1 LDYYIENSM
10 RINLKESLINKLM
23 IFILVSWI
31 ILAVVFGFIDLE
43 ISKAVVDENSVW
55 GNFGEEFGEA
65 PGYGLIAIALSAF
78 IGSLNKDVKKQKIP
92 AYIIIIFGI
101 FILLFGIIFN
111 SQSLIVDGAV
121 VAISL
126 ITFVIFTFNKDWN
139 NYRNISLVITI
150 LTILNPLLFVQLTKI
165 LTGRVR
171 FIKLA
176 IDFSN
181 YTPWFLPPGP
191 SGNNSFPSGHTSMS
205 FMFLPLLILV
215 KDRKWKDII
224 RIIVSFLVIGWA
236 IFVGVSRIVVGA
248 HYASDV
254 LFSAGMA
261 AIITIIS
268 YKMIYLRERN
278 ANKEE
283 K

>member
-1 LDYYIENSM
+1 MDYYIENSM

>member
-1 LDYYIENSM
+1 MKLNHKD
-10 RINLKESLINKLM
+10 SLVNKLL
-23 IFILVSWI
+23 IFIVVSWI
-31 ILAVVFGFIDLE
+31 ILAVVFAFTDLE

-65 PGYGLIAIALSAF
+65 PGYGLIVIALSAF
-78 IGSLNKDVKKQKIP
+78 IGSFNKDVKKQKIP
-92 AYIIIIFGI
+92 AYIIIILGI
-101 FILLFGIIFN
+101 FILLYGIIFN
-111 SQSLIVDGAV
+111 SQSLIIDGAV

-126 ITFVIFTFNKDWN
+126 IIFVIFTFNKDWG
-139 NYRNISLVITI
+139 NYRNISAVITI
-150 LTILNPLLFVQLTKI
+150 LTILNPLLFVQITKI

-171 FIKLA
+171 FRKLA

-191 SGNNSFPSGHTSMS
+191 SENNSFPSGHTSMS

-215 KDRKWKDII
+215 KDRKWKNII
-224 RIIVSFLVIGWA
+224 RIVVSFLIISWA

-261 AIITIIS
+261 AVITVLLYHWFYVRRKS
-268 YKMIYLRERN
+268 
-278 ANKEE
+278 
-283 K
+283 

>member
-78 IGSLNKDVKKQKIP
+78 IGSFNKDVKKQKIP

>member
-1 LDYYIENSM
+1 M
-10 RINLKESLINKLM
+10 RLNHKDSLINKLM
-23 IFILVSWI
+23 ILIIVSWI
-31 ILAVVFGFIDLE
+31 ILAVVFGFTDLE

-55 GNFGEEFGEA
+55 GNFGEEFGEV
-65 PGYGLIAIALSAF
+65 PGYGLIAIALSVF
-78 IGSLNKDVKKQKIP
+78 IGSFNKDVKKQKIP
-92 AYIIIIFGI
+92 AYIISIIGI
-101 FILLFGIIFN
+101 FILLFGIISN
-111 SQSLIVDGAV
+111 SQSLIIVGAV

-126 ITFVIFTFNKDWN
+126 IIFVIFTFNKDWD
-139 NYRNISLVITI
+139 NYRNISAVIII
-150 LTILNPLLFVQLTKI
+150 LTILNPLLFVQITKI

-171 FIKLA
+171 FRDLA

-191 SGNNSFPSGHTSMS
+191 SENNSFPSGHTSMS

-215 KDRKWKDII
+215 KDRKWKNTI
-224 RIIVSFLVIGWA
+224 RIIGTFLVIGWA
-236 IFVGVSRIVVGA
+236 IFIGVSRILVGA
-248 HYASDV
+248 HFASDV

-261 AIITIIS
+261 AVITIVF